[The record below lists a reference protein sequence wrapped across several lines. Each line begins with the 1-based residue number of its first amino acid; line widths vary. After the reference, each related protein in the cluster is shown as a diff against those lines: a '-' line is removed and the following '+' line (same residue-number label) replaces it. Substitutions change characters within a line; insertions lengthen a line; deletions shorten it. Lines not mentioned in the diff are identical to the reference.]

1 MKVSDI
7 KANGVSY
14 YTPAKSSIPTIETA
28 IGLYKMRFTEDEI
41 LDKFDQTDQFYTG
54 VRYNDN
60 NAVAIRIAG
69 AITKTAISKTG
80 TNDELILEG
89 YIKAFVDSLSGSE
102 MDIIILDGLSC
113 CASADH
119 WYTFEKE
126 WS

>member
-41 LDKFDQTDQFYTG
+41 LDKFDQTDQFYPG
-54 VRYNDN
+54 IRFNDN
-60 NAVAIRIAG
+60 HAVAIRIAA
-69 AITKTAISKTG
+69 AITRTAISKAG
-80 TNDELILEG
+80 TENDLILEG

>member
-41 LDKFDQTDQFYTG
+41 LDKFDQSQDFYPG
-54 VRYNDN
+54 IRFNDN
-60 NAVAIRIAG
+60 HDVAIRIAA
-69 AITKTAISKTG
+69 AITRTAISKTG
-80 TNDELILEG
+80 TDDELILEG

-102 MDIIILDGLSC
+102 MDIIILDGLDC
-113 CASADH
+113 CAKADH